1 MKRRSIILI
10 ALIIIVPLVALTWAM
25 LRISENEHVVVEKRF
40 GELLE
45 DRLQDVNANVTI
57 YFEAAER
64 DLARVTAL
72 DNFDVSNLRQVIRT
86 EPRLLQL
93 FVLSSQGQL
102 VYPDPMQSS
111 GPLNGNERMFLIEAA
126 KMFTGQDLKEAIIRS
141 EQVAA
146 DASSNVAATNQNQ
159 NQNSTATRGVPQ
171 QADSSFRLS
180 RSQIDEPT
188 QQEIVQNAY
197 QQAPIQNIKQ
207 FQESSGWFV
216 WYWDRG
222 VNLIYWQRR
231 PSGYIVGCAL
241 ERARWMADLIG
252 QLPDT
257 VSDDK
262 FSSRTVNT
270 RIRMVNESGE
280 SVYQWGNFE
289 PLKTDS
295 PFCEVPVAAPLKS
308 WRLQCFVPTSELT
321 AGTGLSAW
329 FSLVAVLSA
338 VATTLSICGFFFLR
352 EYARDMRESTQQ
364 VSFVNQVSH
373 ELKTPLTNIRMYAEL
388 LERDLDQVDSANT
401 EKPRERL
408 SVILSEGQRLSRL
421 IGNVLTFAR
430 QKRKTLQ
437 VQARPEEPCKL
448 IHQIVDR
455 FRPAFADQHIDI
467 QLDCSDETPFYLDPD
482 FLEQILGNLISN
494 VEKYATSGGLLNIKS
509 RVQNNL
515 LIIDVSDAGPGIDPK
530 KRDTVFEPFARISN
544 DVSYAAGTGIG
555 LSIARELAQLHGG
568 NLVLLE
574 SDQGCLFRATLQ
586 NQHK

>member
-10 ALIIIVPLVALTWAM
+10 AMIIIVPLVALSWAM
-25 LRISENEHVVVEKRF
+25 LRISENEHVVVEKQFR
-40 GELLE
+40 ELLE
-45 DRLQDVNANVTI
+45 DRLQDVNANITT
-57 YFEAAER
+57 YFETAER
-64 DLARVTAL
+64 DLARITAL
-72 DNFDVSNLRQVIRT
+72 DNFEVSELRQVIRT

-93 FVLSSQGQL
+93 FVLSSEGQL
-102 VYPDPMQSS
+102 NYPDPMQAS
-111 GPLNGNERMFLIEAA
+111 GPLNGDERMFLIEAA

-141 EQVAA
+141 EQDSA
-146 DASSNVAATNQNQ
+146 DASFNRIASDESSNQRSRANR
-159 NQNSTATRGVPQ
+159 STAQRSSQP
-171 QADSSFRLS
+171 DSWSPG
-180 RSQIDEPT
+180 QIAAPA

-197 QQAPIQNIKQ
+197 QQAPIQNMELFK
-207 FQESSGWFV
+207 ESSGWFV

-257 VSDDK
+257 VSSDQS
-262 FSSRTVNT
+262 SSRTINT
-270 RIRMVNESGE
+270 RVRLVNESGE

-289 PLKTDS
+289 PLKADS
-295 PFCEVPVAAPLKS
+295 PFCEVAVAAPLKP
-308 WRLQCFVPTSELT
+308 WRLQCFVPTSELA
-321 AGTGLSAW
+321 AGTGLSTW
-329 FSLVAVLSA
+329 FSLISVLIA
-338 VATTLSICGFFFLR
+338 VATTLAVCGFFFLR
-352 EYARDMRESTQQ
+352 EYARDMREATQQ

-388 LERDLDQVDSANT
+388 LERDLDKVDSADT

-437 VQARPEEPCKL
+437 VQARPEEPCRL

-455 FRPAFADQHIDI
+455 FRPAFADQQIEI
-467 QLDCSDETPFYLDPD
+467 QLDCADETPFHLDPD

-494 VEKYATSGGLLNIKS
+494 VEKYAASGGLLKIES

-515 LIIDVSDAGPGIDPK
+515 LTIDVSDAGPGIDSAK
-530 KRDTVFEPFARISN
+530 LDAVFEPFARLSN
-544 DVSYAAGTGIG
+544 DISYAAGTGIG

-568 NLVLLE
+568 DLVLIDSE
-574 SDQGCLFRATLQ
+574 HGCLFRTTLQ
-586 NQHK
+586 SL